1 MKMKHE
7 VAVEKEEYRVKLMD
21 EHAREIKL
29 ITKRQEQSIGG
40 AEDRWNCSALLH
52 LGKTDH

>member
-1 MKMKHE
+1 MKHE

-40 AEDRWNCSALLH
+40 AEDRWNCPALLH